1 MLPVT
6 HYQRDSSLINQVQDV
21 AGSLDKSQV
30 KIKHL
35 LNELSYCLS
44 RRCVNLRDNNGRLEL
59 YSLDGSFRR
68 LTLRERLGYKLLGI
82 VPQM

>member
-6 HYQRDSSLINQVQDV
+6 HYQRDSSLINQVQNVTGD
-21 AGSLDKSQV
+21 LDKSQI
-30 KIKHL
+30 KIKRL

-44 RRCVNLRDNNGRLEL
+44 KRCVNLRDNNGHLEL

-68 LTLRERLGYKLLGI
+68 LTFRERLGYRLLNI